1 MLKFEAC
8 YSLSVNIFLN
18 SIRPISMMFICFN
31 KFLKQIQPHD
41 LRSRPTTEERIP
53 HFKKNVNKRGTR
65 EIWEER
71 EEWEIREARGKKER
85 NGIEEG
91 KIGKIFVYAVYTL
104 SRNTA
109 EGQVCLRHYP

>member
-1 MLKFEAC
+1 MGRKGG
-8 YSLSVNIFLN
+8 
-18 SIRPISMMFICFN
+18 MGN
-31 KFLKQIQPHD
+31 KG
-41 LRSRPTTEERIP
+41 
-53 HFKKNVNKRGTR
+53 GT
-65 EIWEER
+65 
-71 EEWEIREARGKKER
+71 GKKER